1 MAKTALLIGWHPDVV
16 NYEKWPDLTPEKLAR
31 GLEAERANLTDLG
44 IEAGWLLVKDA
55 ESGAK
60 DLADRLS
67 GNSYDVVLIGAGVRK
82 DDDHFL
88 VFERLVNVIHEH
100 APQARIAFNT
110 NPSDTAAAI
119 QRWISSTSPPS
130 RP

>member
-1 MAKTALLIGWHPDVV
+1 MPKTVLLIGWHPDVV
-16 NYEKWPDLTPEKLAR
+16 NYEKWPDLTPEKLAH
-31 GLEAERANLTDLG
+31 GLEAERAKLTDLG
-44 IEAGWLLVKDA
+44 IEASWLLVKDA

-67 GNSYDVVLIGAGVRK
+67 GNRYDVVLIGAGVRK

-110 NPSDTAAAI
+110 NPSDTAGAI
-119 QRWISSTSPPS
+119 QRWT
-130 RP
+130 

>member
-1 MAKTALLIGWHPDVV
+1 MAKTVLLIGWHPDVV

-44 IEAGWLLVKDA
+44 IDASWLLVRDA

-60 DLADRLS
+60 DLADKLS
-67 GNSYDVVLIGAGVRK
+67 VGRYDVVLIGAGVRK

-88 VFERLVNVIHEH
+88 VFERLVNIIHEH

-119 QRWISSTSPPS
+119 QRWT
-130 RP
+130 

>member
-1 MAKTALLIGWHPDVV
+1 MPKTVLLIGWHPDVV
-16 NYEKWPDLTPEKLAR
+16 NYAKWPDLTPEKLSR
-31 GLEAERANLTDLG
+31 GLEAERAKLTDLG
-44 IEAGWLLVKDA
+44 IEASWLLVKDA

-60 DLADRLS
+60 DLAEKLS

-119 QRWISSTSPPS
+119 QRWT
-130 RP
+130 

>member
-31 GLEAERANLTDLG
+31 GLEAERVNLTDLG
-44 IEAGWLLVKDA
+44 IEASWLLVKDVQ
-55 ESGAK
+55 SGAK

-67 GNSYDVVLIGAGVRK
+67 GTNYDVVLIGAGVRK

-88 VFERLVNVIHEH
+88 VFERLVNIIHEH

-119 QRWISSTSPPS
+119 RRWI
-130 RP
+130 

>member
-60 DLADRLS
+60 DLANRLS

-88 VFERLVNVIHEH
+88 VFERLVNIIHEH

-119 QRWISSTSPPS
+119 QRWI
-130 RP
+130 

>member
-1 MAKTALLIGWHPDVV
+1 MAKTVLLIGWHPDVV

-44 IEAGWLLVKDA
+44 IDASWLLIRDA

-67 GNSYDVVLIGAGVRK
+67 GERYDVVLIGAGVRK

-88 VFERLVNVIHEH
+88 VFERLVNIIHEH

-119 QRWISSTSPPS
+119 QRWIAA
-130 RP
+130 